1 MMLMTKNQHKEIYFS
16 YLDKIKNEIIRD
28 FTKQCTDILP
38 EFFWTEYASSSG
50 KYHGGNDLRIEHVI
64 DCLKLADRV
73 VRQRQELGE
82 WKGYEP
88 DQLIS
93 AIMLHDGWACT
104 ENSQKY
110 TQEDVDKGK
119 CLPNRIGRCMIEKNH
134 AEMACRECGKGRE
147 YQSKYLKIPEID
159 LIFTAI
165 RYHEGPWTPNMT
177 NLDRGWFKGL
187 PSTSVVY
194 QTHNIDYMQA
204 SFAAIGRS

>member
-1 MMLMTKNQHKEIYFS
+1 MLMTKNQYKEIYFS
-16 YLDKIKNEIIRD
+16 YLDKIKNKIIRD

-73 VRQRQELGE
+73 IRQRQELGE
-82 WKGYEP
+82 WQGDEP

-93 AIMLHDGWACT
+93 AIMLHDGWTCT

-110 TQEDVDKGK
+110 TQEDVDNGK
-119 CLPNRIGRCMIEKNH
+119 CLPDRIGRCMTEKNH
-134 AEMACRECGKGRE
+134 AEIACRECGRKSCT
-147 YQSKYLKIPEID
+147 YSSKYFSSFEID

-165 RYHEGPWTPNMT
+165 RYHAGPWTPNMT
-177 NLDRGWFKGL
+177 SLDKDWFRNL
-187 PSTSVVY
+187 PSSSVVY
-194 QTHNIDYMQA
+194 QTHNIDYAQS